1 MSNSSSLV
9 STFTRPSKQSNER
22 LVGFL
27 SQPLILEEAGPPKAL
42 LHLLSLCSV
51 FVIGFI
57 VWASITPMQETA
69 ATHGQI
75 MPAGSV
81 HVVQHLEGGIVADIF
96 VDDGQVVNAG
106 ELLIR
111 LESAAAQAELDQLRA
126 RESSLA
132 IKAERLRAF
141 VLGFQ
146 PDFSAGDAYP
156 DLVDDEETILQIQKE
171 ARDTQRTVLI
181 TRIEQRR
188 AEIRSLEAQRKNL
201 QGQIAIINEQVE
213 MHRDLEA
220 RGMVSRMELLN
231 NERNLVEV
239 VGQLNSVIADI
250 KRAQEALNEA
260 RSEIFELE
268 ASLGSDAVE
277 EMGEIG
283 AELAQVREK
292 LLKMEDRARRLEI
305 KSPVRGVIKG
315 MTTKTIGSV
324 VPSAETIMEI
334 VPIDDTM
341 VAEVRIEPKDVGH
354 LVVGQ
359 QANIKVTT
367 YDSARFGTVEGHLA
381 QISASTF
388 LDEREEPYYKGIVAL
403 SKSHVGE
410 NPDMNPIL
418 PGMVVDADVSTGSKS
433 LLRYLLKPVFRSL
446 DGAFT
451 ER

>member
-1 MSNSSSLV
+1 MSVASSAV
-9 STFTRPSKQSNER
+9 RAFTRPSKDRNQK
-22 LVGFL
+22 LVGYL
-27 SQPLILEEAGPPKAL
+27 SQPLILEEAGPPAAL
-42 LHLLSLCSV
+42 LHLLTLCSV

-57 VWASITPMQETA
+57 VWAIITPMQETA

-75 MPAGSV
+75 IPAGSV
-81 HVVQHLEGGIVADIF
+81 HVVQHLEGGIVAEIM
-96 VDDGQVVNAG
+96 VDDGQVVEAG
-106 ELLIR
+106 QPLIR
-111 LESAAAQAELDQLRA
+111 LESAAAQAELDQLKA
-126 RESSLA
+126 RESALA

-146 PDFSAGDAYP
+146 PDFSVGRAYP
-156 DLVDDEETILQIQKE
+156 DLVDDEQTILQIQKE
-171 ARDTQRTVLI
+171 ARDTQRSVLI

-188 AEIRSLEAQRKNL
+188 AEIGSLEGQRKNL

-220 RGMVSRMELLN
+220 RGMVSRMELLD
-231 NERNLVEV
+231 NERTLIEV
-239 VGQLNSVIADI
+239 VGQLNTVIADI
-250 KRAQEALNEA
+250 KTAQEALNEA
-260 RSEIFELE
+260 QGAIFELE
-268 ASLGSDAVE
+268 ASLGSDAVS

-283 AELAQVREK
+283 AELAQVRET

-305 KSPVRGVIKG
+305 KAPVRGVIKG

-334 VPIDDTM
+334 VPINDVM

-359 QANIKVTT
+359 SAQVKVTT
-367 YDSARFGTVEGHLA
+367 YDVARFGTVEGHLA

-388 LDEREEPYYKGIVAL
+388 MDEREEPYYKGIVAL
-403 SKSHVGE
+403 SRSYVGE